1 MLKKWPILMLVL
13 LLMVG
18 IAAAETIEDEEYLA
32 AQDPEKI
39 YADIGPA
46 FLIVY
51 EQDPENNDTEWFW
64 YGHDSAEKPMAVL
77 FSDGETRLLY
87 EGVSYGI
94 LPNGMPAAWVWI
106 DGWDDGILKELW
118 MDSIPELPEDAETEE
133 ATPGV
138 LTITSTFTDEETGA
152 LKEVYTLDRE
162 TLRLTEFTSRQTSS
176 KWPAYSY
183 GLRIDAMEKAP
194 ATDQLMNLI
203 GAEKRKITV
212 ITPEGERMEIGI
224 PTGMEVHFCEGGDEV
239 LVFADEALTEA
250 VPAIAADDAV
260 PDVLYLGID
269 EEEDEVAE
277 ADE

>member
-1 MLKKWPILMLVL
+1 MIKKWPILMLVL
-13 LLMVG
+13 LLMAG

-32 AQDPEKI
+32 AQNPEKI

-51 EQDPENNDTEWFW
+51 EQDAENNDTEWFW

-77 FSDGETRLLY
+77 FSDGETRLLH

-106 DGWDDGILKELW
+106 DGWDDGTLTELW

-138 LTITSTFTDEETGA
+138 LTITSTFTDEETGV
-152 LKEVYTLDRE
+152 LREVYTLDRE
-162 TLRLTEFTSRQTSS
+162 TLRLTEFTSRQISS
-176 KWPAYSY
+176 QWPAYAY

-203 GAEKRKITV
+203 GAEKRKITL
-212 ITPEGERMEIGI
+212 ITSEGERLYIAV
-224 PTGMEVHFCEGGDEV
+224 PTGMEIHFCEGGDEV
-239 LVFADEALTEA
+239 LVFADEEMTEP
-250 VPAIAADDAV
+250 VPAIAADEEI
-260 PDVLYLGID
+260 PEILYLGI
-269 EEEDEVAE
+269 EEEDTQEESAE
-277 ADE
+277 